1 MAASGVDVVSGD
13 VEVHEDI
20 DEMLS
25 ETVRKYSVLYDKTL
39 KTVVVVRRRRPSS
52 SSVVVVRRRRPS
64 SVVAVLVVIVII
76 NKFTLKY
83 LHISLASP

>member
-1 MAASGVDVVSGD
+1 MAASGVTSGKDVVAGD

-20 DEMLS
+20 DELLS
-25 ETVRKYSVLYDKTL
+25 ETVRKFCVLYDKTL
-39 KTVVVVRRRRPSS
+39 KTVVVV
-52 SSVVVVRRRRPS
+52 VVVV
-64 SVVAVLVVIVII
+64 VVLVVVIII

>member
-39 KTVVVVRRRRPSS
+39 KTVIVVRRPSFVVRRPSF
-52 SSVVVVRRRRPS
+52 VVRRPSFVVRRPS
-64 SVVAVLVVIVII
+64 SVVRRRRSRCRHH
-76 NKFTLKY
+76 Y
-83 LHISLASP
+83 

>member
-1 MAASGVDVVSGD
+1 MAASGEDVVVGD

-20 DEMLS
+20 DELLS

-39 KTVVVVRRRRPSS
+39 ETPVVVV
-52 SSVVVVRRRRPS
+52 VVVHRPS
-64 SVVAVLVVIVII
+64 SVVLIVVIII